1 MNDVV
6 QHHLTPI
13 IVMMYMYAC
22 TEEVMHM
29 AMTRLNIQLPA
40 PLKAHLEV
48 LRAQGVTASGYIRWL
63 LERELKA
70 AKAQKGR

>member
-1 MNDVV
+1 
-6 QHHLTPI
+6 
-13 IVMMYMYAC
+13 
-22 TEEVMHM
+22 M
-29 AMTRLNIQLPA
+29 AMTRLNIQIPA
-40 PLKAHLEV
+40 PLKEHLDG